1 MYSTYSTRNRNR
13 RRYESS
19 EDALVYSEMEA
30 STNMARTAVKVA
42 SKIGRSP
49 QSVTS
54 RYWYM
59 KYNRIMP
66 FKVEDKEV
74 NTVDVS
80 NESPSKITLNI
91 KGVEITMVF
100 KQDV

>member
-1 MYSTYSTRNRNR
+1 MYSTYSTQNRNR

-30 STNMARTAVKVA
+30 SYNMSKTAAEVA
-42 SKIGRSP
+42 VKIGRTQ
-49 QSVTS
+49 QSVLS

-66 FKVEDKEV
+66 FKAEAKKEDKV
-74 NTVDVS
+74 VVTD
-80 NESPSKITLNI
+80 ESPSKITLNI